1 MAVSPPTRGWSLDQ
15 LEAEQNATGFP
26 AHAGMVLRQ
35 PLLPCVADRFPRP
48 RGSHISPCSLNLWL
62 GFPAHAGMVPQPR
75 RGAVSMSRFPRPRG
89 DGPLP
94 EDIAARFP
102 TCRATIRMRGERQSG

>member
-26 AHAGMVLRQ
+26 AHAG
-35 PLLPCVADRFPRP
+35 
-48 RGSHISPCSLNLWL
+48 SHISPSSLNLWL